1 MRALLQELAP
11 PDKPTKWTNW
21 AQQLAKEEV
30 GTENDL
36 LELAEKDFDGLPV
49 SATFKS
55 VLRKFRS
62 SRSNTGAGEGQPPP
76 PPSASP
82 SPSLS
87 TELHAGSR
95 VGRYTIVRLIQTSEK
110 SRIFLASE
118 EDEEYIPKQVLDPSA
133 FICAWSCVSKTRK
146 EQRPDMHVRREVF
159 ALV

>member
-1 MRALLQELAP
+1 MNRGMRALLQELAP
-11 PDKPTKWTNW
+11 DKPTKWSNW
-21 AQQLAKEEV
+21 TQQLAKEEV
-30 GTENDL
+30 ETKNDL
-36 LELAEKDFDGLPV
+36 LELAEKDFDGLSV

-76 PPSASP
+76 PPPASP

-133 FICAWSCVSKTRK
+133 FICA
-146 EQRPDMHVRREVF
+146 
-159 ALV
+159 